1 MLTEDQQSHLETL
14 LSGLFA
20 VKAKLN
26 EKSRAFVDQIEDR
39 YNKFESNL
47 FLSAKQLSW
56 LEKLYT
62 EFVGPLE

>member
-14 LSGLFA
+14 LSGLFD

-26 EKSRAFVDQIEDR
+26 DKSRAFVDQIEER
-39 YNKFESNL
+39 YNQYESNIFL
-47 FLSAKQLSW
+47 FAKQLAW

>member
-14 LSGLFA
+14 LSGLFD

-26 EKSRAFVDQIEDR
+26 EKSRVFVDQIEER
-39 YNKFESNL
+39 YNQYESNI
-47 FLSAKQLSW
+47 FLSAKQLAW

-62 EFVGPLE
+62 EFVGLLE

>member
-14 LSGLFA
+14 LSGLFD

-26 EKSRAFVDQIEDR
+26 DKSRAFVDQIEER
-39 YNKFESNL
+39 YNQYETNL
-47 FLSAKQLSW
+47 FLSAKQLAW

>member
-1 MLTEDQQSHLETL
+1 MLSEHQQSRLETL
-14 LSGLFA
+14 LSGLFD

-26 EKSRAFVDQIEDR
+26 EKSRVFVDQIEER
-39 YNKFESNL
+39 YNQYESNI
-47 FLSAKQLSW
+47 FLSAKQLAW

>member
-14 LSGLFA
+14 ISGLFD

-26 EKSRAFVDQIEDR
+26 EKSRDFVNQIEER

>member
-1 MLTEDQQSHLETL
+1 MLTEDQQSRLETL
-14 LSGLFA
+14 LSGLFD

-26 EKSRAFVDQIEDR
+26 EKSRDFVNQIEER

>member
-1 MLTEDQQSHLETL
+1 MLTEDQQSHLEML
-14 LSGLFA
+14 LSGLFD

-26 EKSRAFVDQIEDR
+26 EKSKAFVYQIEER
-39 YNKFESNL
+39 YNQYGSNI
-47 FLSAKQLSW
+47 FLSAKQLAW